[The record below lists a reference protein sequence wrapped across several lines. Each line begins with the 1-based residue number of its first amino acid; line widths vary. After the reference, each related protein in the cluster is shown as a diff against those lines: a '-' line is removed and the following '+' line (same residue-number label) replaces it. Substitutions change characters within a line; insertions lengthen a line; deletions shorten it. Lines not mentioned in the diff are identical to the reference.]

1 MAKTFPLLSFL
12 FAGNSGGNEGGDGL
26 SEMWKYKMMMG
37 NLGDA
42 GGDDEFTTLAI
53 GVPVAKRMI
62 ETIAAKI
69 ANASQETKNT
79 LEAARTVKEM
89 AEGML
94 QEDTNDDMAS
104 VLRDVS
110 KEVITQFVFSANQGG
125 ASPILQRQVLRTNN
139 VSMNNTGSTLISSKK
154 KGEDTLQSI
163 PIGEVEGGKGKKET
177 GSKRKEISP
186 QFVVG

>member
-12 FAGNSGGNEGGDGL
+12 FAGGGGNEGGDGL

-94 QEDTNDDMAS
+94 QEDPNDDMAS

-110 KEVITQFVFSANQGG
+110 KEVITQFVFSTNSGG
-125 ASPILQRQVLRTNN
+125 ASPLQRHALQGNGI
-139 VSMNNTGSTLISSKK
+139 SMNNTGSTLISSRK
-154 KGEDTLQSI
+154 KGEDTLHSI
-163 PIGEVEGGKGKKET
+163 PIGENEGGKGKKET
-177 GSKRKEISP
+177 VSEKKKISP
-186 QFVVG
+186 QFVVD

>member
-12 FAGNSGGNEGGDGL
+12 FAGNGGGNEGGDGL

-94 QEDTNDDMAS
+94 QEDPNDDMAS

-125 ASPILQRQVLRTNN
+125 ASPLQRQVLHTNN

-163 PIGEVEGGKGKKET
+163 PIGEKEGGKGKKET
-177 GSKRKEISP
+177 KEKSKISAR
-186 QFVVG
+186 FVVG

>member
-12 FAGNSGGNEGGDGL
+12 FADNSGENGGGAGL
-26 SEMWKYKMMMG
+26 SEMWRYKMMMG

-69 ANASQETKNT
+69 ANASQETRNT

-94 QEDTNDDMAS
+94 QEDPHDDMAA

-110 KEVITQFVFSANQGG
+110 KEVITQFVFSTNSG
-125 ASPILQRQVLRTNN
+125 ASPLQKRATNTGYYN
-139 VSMNNTGSTLISSKK
+139 ALENTGSTLISSKK
-154 KGEDTLQSI
+154 KGEDTLHSI
-163 PIGEVEGGKGKKET
+163 PIGEKEGGKGKKET
-177 GSKRKEISP
+177 NKKKDISP
-186 QFVVG
+186 QFVVE